1 MQPHQYDLRC
11 PAAKDESSTHAAA
24 APSNAT
30 CRDCEKKAFVRDLP
44 QNLKVEGVKAKLS
57 CETSLR
63 IWKLKVW
70 KQSFRARRP
79 SKSESGK
86 CENEAFVQDFL
97 QIPIL
102 EDVKMK
108 LSCETSLEKWKW
120 KMWKRSFP
128 ARPPSK
134 SESWRCENEAF
145 VRDLPQKVNVENMKS
160 KLSCDTSLKK
170 WKWKKWKWKMWNQS
184 FRARPPSKSERGRY
198 ENGAFVRD
206 FRQNRQIP
214 KVEEVKTKLSRE
226 TSLKIWKWKMWKRS
240 SRARLPPDSD
250 SWRCEN
256 KAFVRDLCQIRTV
269 EDVKTKLSWETSVKI
284 VKIGSDSWRYENK
297 AFVRDL
303 PQKVKVEDVK
313 TKLSCKT
320 SFKFWKFKLN
330 KTMPETAVP
339 LRGPSDHDPSTPEP
353 FRNPPAGQAS
363 PSIFRDRF
371 CPAIHSISCIRYLS
385 KTHFVRDFPQ
395 RVKVE
400 DVKTKLSCETSLK
413 IWKGQIW
420 KRWKMWKRSFRARLP
435 PDSDSWRCENEAFVR
450 DLPQN
455 LKVED
460 VKAKLSCETSL
471 KIWKWKMWKRS
482 SRARLPP
489 DSDSWRCENTVRIQ
503 RCSMDSWNDLRE
515 QYHDHALVGQKTLS
529 LVARDV
535 VSQQIYLFFR
545 FKSNNCG
552 YICLFTWSNEY
563 YRV

>member
-1 MQPHQYDLRC
+1 
-11 PAAKDESSTHAAA
+11 
-24 APSNAT
+24 
-30 CRDCEKKAFVRDLP
+30 
-44 QNLKVEGVKAKLS
+44 
-57 CETSLR
+57 
-63 IWKLKVW
+63 
-70 KQSFRARRP
+70 
-79 SKSESGK
+79 
-86 CENEAFVQDFL
+86 
-97 QIPIL
+97 
-102 EDVKMK
+102 
-108 LSCETSLEKWKW
+108 
-120 KMWKRSFP
+120 
-128 ARPPSK
+128 
-134 SESWRCENEAF
+134 
-145 VRDLPQKVNVENMKS
+145 MKS

-198 ENGAFVRD
+198 ENEAFVRD
-206 FRQNRQIP
+206 FLQNRQIP

-240 SRARLPPDSD
+240 FCARLPPDSD

-460 VKAKLSCETSL
+460 VKAKLLCETSL

-482 SRARLPP
+482 SRERLPP
-489 DSDSWRCENTVRIQ
+489 DSDSWRCENKAFVRDLCQIRTVEDVKTKLSWETSVKIVKIG
-503 RCSMDSWNDLRE
+503 SDSWRYENKAFVRDLPQKVKVEDVKTKLSCKTSFKFWKFKLSQTMPETAVPLRGRSD
-515 QYHDHALVGQKTLS
+515 HDPSTLEPLRNPPAVTTS
-529 LVARDV
+529 L
-535 VSQQIYLFFR
+535 SHPPY
-545 FKSNNCG
+545 
-552 YICLFTWSNEY
+552 
-563 YRV
+563 